1 MIKTTDSAYKLEILI
16 CPQLVN
22 LSSSVPANVIYGAHK
37 DTRLA
42 QLFLEFS
49 AGVTSRWFWQSHA
62 RKYYYSGNKQDE
74 DIEIDHIVS

>member
-22 LSSSVPANVIYGAHK
+22 LFSSVPANVIYGAHK

-42 QLFLEFS
+42 QLFPEFS
-49 AGVTSRWFWQSHA
+49 AGVTSRWF
-62 RKYYYSGNKQDE
+62 
-74 DIEIDHIVS
+74 